1 MNRHVNVLRE
11 LCDRPEGAPF
21 LIRTRV
27 ERHLFGLLNA
37 TMRDR
42 LRLIPVSISRSSIES
57 QIGPSACRDRSAG
70 ALALEIGH
78 VFEKFT
84 YLCDTSNWSNDGQD
98 PRIESCREDILRLC
112 DRFESQGPI

>member
-1 MNRHVNVLRE
+1 MNKHVDALRE
-11 LCDRPEGAPF
+11 VCNRSEGAPF

-37 TMRDR
+37 TMREP
-42 LRLIPVSISRSSIES
+42 LRLIPVSINRASVES
-57 QIGPSACRDRSAG
+57 QIGPAACRDRWGRAF
-70 ALALEIGH
+70 ALEIAH
-78 VFEKFT
+78 VFEKFP

-112 DRFESQGPI
+112 DRFESQVPI